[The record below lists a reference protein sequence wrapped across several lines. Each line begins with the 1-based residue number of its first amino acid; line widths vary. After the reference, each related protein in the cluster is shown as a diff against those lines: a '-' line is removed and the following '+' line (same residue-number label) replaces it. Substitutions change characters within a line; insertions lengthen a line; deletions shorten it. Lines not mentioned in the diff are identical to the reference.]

1 MDLPPLFGRD
11 ETNEERSR
19 EVEGREWR
27 VDVTNADVRTAKEQW
42 LAAYEGGGPTSLI
55 DLLYQDYV
63 HLISAQAQ
71 QLADELRHRH
81 PL

>member
-11 ETNEERSR
+11 DTNEERPR
-19 EVEGREWR
+19 EAESSEWS
-27 VDVTNADVRTAKEQW
+27 VDVTNADVRVAKEHW

-63 HLISAQAQ
+63 HLVATQAQ
-71 QLADELRHRH
+71 QLADNLRRRDQR
-81 PL
+81 

>member
-19 EVEGREWR
+19 ETESREWR
-27 VDVTNADVRTAKEQW
+27 VELTNADVRAAKEKW
-42 LAAYEGGGPTSLI
+42 LAAYEGGGPNSLI

-71 QLADELRHRH
+71 QLADELRRRDQR
-81 PL
+81 

>member
-11 ETNEERSR
+11 GTNEERSR
-19 EVEGREWR
+19 EAESSEWR
-27 VDVTNADVRTAKEQW
+27 VDVTNADLRAAKQQW
-42 LAAYEGGGPTSLI
+42 LAAYDGGAPNALI

-71 QLADELRHRH
+71 QLADELRQRR
-81 PL
+81 PY